1 MAWFLMKRKRR
12 GMSMVEVMAVV
23 GVIAILL
30 AMGFMVLRSMRL
42 AARVAVAETRLK
54 QVATGLELYFKEYG
68 TYPPQ
73 GSDLVAELAP
83 FVENPTVFNNPLLE
97 EETPGETINVLYH
110 QPTVDEI
117 DSPDNY
123 VTAMMADNGRTL
135 VVLKT
140 GNKVV
145 RRDDLRFSPDDPS
158 VIVDVLDPTPPP
170 PEPPADDGEGDG
182 EEPDGGFD
190 VDDDGD
196 VTTRMCSDVTID
208 CIGSQ
213 FGYADGT
220 FVDIVVE
227 ANLENGWMSLYNG
240 QPVHGGE
247 SFSQQSV
254 PAGTNVV
261 VKGEIAGA
269 YERWLWSYYGYPLSY
284 TSNGSCGQVLT
295 LVTGDTPVCFEP
307 GFPCQAAVGDLLE
320 PYVDPQTHVVVI
332 EDNEALYLWDFNP
345 LYTNYGIDYQDLIIL
360 ATAVATEQSECED
373 AEPESEPDPQPSGV
387 TVAGAININPN
398 NRDNFEFEL
407 EKPDG
412 STITRDDLHGSR
424 ATLTYEGPAVSVR
437 VRPKGNGNQ
446 NGLTVDGQGVRLRNG
461 TTYTI
466 TSENMTVNLYNT
478 KPGRMKYGNAMG
490 KWWIEVS
497 AYNATIDPDPS
508 D

>member
-1 MAWFLMKRKRR
+1 MAWFLMDRKRR
-12 GMSMVEVMAVV
+12 GMTMVEVMAVV

-54 QVATGLELYFKEYG
+54 QVAIGLELYFKQYS

-73 GSDLVAELAP
+73 GSDLVAELTP
-83 FVENPTVFNNPLLE
+83 FVENPAVFNNPLLE
-97 EETPGETINVLYH
+97 EETPGETVNVLYR

-145 RRDDLRFSPDDPS
+145 RRDDLRFSPGDPT

-170 PEPPADDGEGDG
+170 PEPPADD

-190 VDDDGD
+190 VDDGD

-220 FVDIVVE
+220 FVDIAVE

-254 PAGTNVV
+254 PAGTKIV
-261 VKGEIAGA
+261 VKGEIVGD

-295 LVTGDTPVCFEP
+295 LVDGDTPVCFEP
-307 GFPCQAAVGDLLE
+307 GFPCQAAIGDLLQ
-320 PYVDPQTHVVVI
+320 PYMDPQIPVI
-332 EDNEALYLWDFNP
+332 RIEPNEALYLWDFNP
-345 LYTNYGIDYQDLIIL
+345 LYTEYGIDFQDLIIL
-360 ATAVATEQSECED
+360 ATAVAAEESECED
-373 AEPESEPDPQPSGV
+373 AETESEPEPEPEGSRI
-387 TVAGAININPN
+387 AGAININPN

-407 EKPDG
+407 EKPDR
-412 STITRDDLHGSR
+412 STITRDDLHDSR
-424 ATLTYEGPAVSVR
+424 ANLTYNAQAVRVR

-446 NGLTVDGQGVRLRNG
+446 NGLAVDGQGVRLSNG

-466 TSENMTVNLYNT
+466 ESKNMMVNLYNT
-478 KPGRMKYGNAMG
+478 KPGRMKNGNAMG
-490 KWWIEVS
+490 KWWIEIS
-497 AYNATIDPDPS
+497 AYDATIDPVPS